1 MHYCPVVE
9 QQKITFMSN
18 INKMFLSYW
27 IRLMMSEAKK
37 QSEAN
42 IELINRLLQI

>member
-1 MHYCPVVE
+1 MHYCPVIE

-18 INKMFLSYW
+18 INKMFLSNW
-27 IRLMMSEAKK
+27 IRLMTSEEKK
-37 QSEAN
+37 QFEAN